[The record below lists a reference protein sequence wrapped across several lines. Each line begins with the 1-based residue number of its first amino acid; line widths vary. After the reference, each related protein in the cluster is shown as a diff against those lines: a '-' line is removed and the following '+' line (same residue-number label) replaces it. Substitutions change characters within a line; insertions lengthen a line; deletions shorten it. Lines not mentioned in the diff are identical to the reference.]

1 MGFFSAS
8 AERERRERT
17 TPERI
22 IQITK
27 AKGEFRVSLRY
38 RDDWLQARC
47 AKLKRAGLLV
57 GGKRVGREL
66 VYRLPPLV
74 ASTASPADEVAA

>member
-22 IQITK
+22 VAIAK
-27 AKGEFRVSLRY
+27 SKGEFRVSLRY
-38 RDDWLQARC
+38 RDDWLRDRC
-47 AKLKRAGLLV
+47 AKLTREGALV
-57 GGKRVGREL
+57 GGRRMGREI
-66 VYRLPPLV
+66 VFYPA
-74 ASTASPADEVAA
+74 ASAASELAKAEGQ